1 MSRYL
6 IGNGND
12 QWQFSAAFNACKDG
26 DVLEFAEGLN
36 LSLGT
41 SVLIIDKNISIEGT
55 PNTNNEITNK
65 IMGFV
70 KVLNGVN
77 VNI

>member
-6 IGNGND
+6 IGNASD

-26 DVLEFAEGLN
+26 DVLELAEGLN

-41 SVLIIDKNISIEGT
+41 SALIIDKNISIEGT
-55 PNTNNEITNK
+55 PNANNEITNK
-65 IMGFV
+65 IRGFV
-70 KVLNGVN
+70 
-77 VNI
+77 